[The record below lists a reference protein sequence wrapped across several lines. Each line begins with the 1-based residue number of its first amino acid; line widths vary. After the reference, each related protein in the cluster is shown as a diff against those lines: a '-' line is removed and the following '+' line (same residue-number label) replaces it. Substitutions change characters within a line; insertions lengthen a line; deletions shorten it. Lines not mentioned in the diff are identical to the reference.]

1 MEWETVFKIFGA
13 AVLSA
18 GGVGAIIVACIKLAS
33 GIITDRLMKRYEA
46 KLSKEIEAYKHD
58 LELETEKYRQKAER
72 LTFVTHKQFETE
84 FEIYQKLFDALF
96 DFSRYTAELY
106 PMFDELPDDERKQ
119 KKIFAERYKNYQTAF
134 NLFSEILEKSA
145 PFIPKKNYELFYY
158 LRQLAV
164 ELGCMY
170 QDIRFNEDED
180 LKDMYSKITLDNH
193 NKSDEF
199 VREIEKAKD
208 TIREYLATL
217 KVEKE

>member
-1 MEWETVFKIFGA
+1 MEWETVFKIIGA

-18 GGVGAIIVACIKLAS
+18 GGVGAIIVACVKFAS
-33 GIITDRLMKRYEA
+33 GIITDRMMKKYEA
-46 KLSKEIEAYKHD
+46 KLSKEIESYKHD

-72 LTFVTHKQFETE
+72 LTFVTQKQFETE
-84 FEIYQKLFDALF
+84 FDIYRNLFNALY
-96 DFSRYTAELY
+96 DFSIHTANLY
-106 PMFDELPDDERKQ
+106 PVFEELPEDERWKR
-119 KKIFAERYKNYQTAF
+119 KIYAERYENYQNAF
-134 NLFSEILEKSA
+134 NSFSETLEKGA
-145 PFIPKKNYELFYY
+145 PFIPKENYEIFYY
-158 LRQLAV
+158 LRQLSI

-180 LKDMYSKITLDNH
+180 LKEMYSKITLDNH